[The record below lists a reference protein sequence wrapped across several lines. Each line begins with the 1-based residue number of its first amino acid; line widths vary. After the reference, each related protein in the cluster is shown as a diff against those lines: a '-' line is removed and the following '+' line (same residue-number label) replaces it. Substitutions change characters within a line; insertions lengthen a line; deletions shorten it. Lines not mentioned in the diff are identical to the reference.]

1 MYSVIEIHELLTAS
15 VENDGQVQ
23 FPVGQST
30 ARDVVG
36 SEAENMPLNTAA
48 FNGRIGTKLS

>member
-15 VENDGQVQ
+15 VENDGRVQ